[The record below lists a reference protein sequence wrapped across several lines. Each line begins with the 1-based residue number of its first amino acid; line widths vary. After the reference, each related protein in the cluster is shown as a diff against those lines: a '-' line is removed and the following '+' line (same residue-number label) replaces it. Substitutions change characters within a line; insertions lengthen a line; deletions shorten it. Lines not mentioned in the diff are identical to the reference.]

1 MLDRKVLVPS
11 GYAER
16 ACVLVSYRLPLLR
29 HCFVLCHESSPTQAE
44 TACDELLCFF
54 LSEAERLARESVGDS
69 QAFMFIHSG
78 RSIRRRAN
86 WQLHV
91 FVVQHRW
98 QKAWVYTILGAK
110 NIALVC
116 FNWLGRLHARG
127 QPPAPSIEQ
136 RSSSLMSNVGTEQ

>member
-1 MLDRKVLVPS
+1 MLNRKVLVPS

-16 ACVLVSYRLPLLR
+16 ACVLVSYSLPLLR
-29 HCFVLCHESSPTQAE
+29 HCFVLCDESSSAQAE
-44 TACDELLCFF
+44 TARDELLLFF

-78 RSIRRRAN
+78 RSIRKRAN
-86 WQLHV
+86 WHLHV

-110 NIALVC
+110 NIALAC
-116 FNWLGRLHARG
+116 FDWLGRLRARG
-127 QPPAPSIEQ
+127 QAPNPSIE
-136 RSSSLMSNVGTEQ
+136 RRTEQ